1 MGQMRACL
9 SDREAEPI
17 RSTHVRLRGVLSTET
32 EGGCWARGR
41 VCVCNGNS
49 VSVDL
54 RRWESPGD
62 GQGSCTT
69 WPHLSCMFKPAQ
81 RVNLVLCVFYQH
93 F

>member
-1 MGQMRACL
+1 MGQDASL
-9 SDREAEPI
+9 PFDREAEPI

-54 RRWESPGD
+54 RR
-62 GQGSCTT
+62 
-69 WPHLSCMFKPAQ
+69 
-81 RVNLVLCVFYQH
+81 
-93 F
+93 